1 MPNESSFEDAATG
14 SMTTVV
20 RQGSVPDARRQVREA
35 LLEAGGVIGDGRSA
49 AAATPPLPAPFAAAE
64 PVEGSEIVAVAVG
77 APPSTSRDAAF
88 ADGIQRYV
96 VEGRIGVTPIVRA
109 YVGAA
114 VLDRNDRALVPVQHD
129 AEEFIVAPLERL
141 TDATIARLRETGL
154 AVRDCR
160 VSERDHPIL
169 DVQLA
174 VKEIERRRQ
183 RAEVRVVREFRRKH
197 PDRWIVVDGSLRAY
211 DDSLRSSRLLG
222 VIKSH
227 ETQFLAGV
235 DLETAL
241 TLGPGY
247 RTTVFRRIGDRENT
261 IFSWYLRLWDW
272 AGQDILF
279 GLLRVER
286 ERGARVLDEVEELS
300 QWLLGERSP
309 MSTPDFRWDRL
320 LYPIHEV
327 ENYLKAKAGSWW

>member
-1 MPNESSFEDAATG
+1 
-14 SMTTVV
+14 MTTAV
-20 RQGSVPDARRQVREA
+20 RQGSVANARRRVREA
-35 LLEAGGVIGDGRSA
+35 LAEAGGVIGDGRSA
-49 AAATPPLPAPFAAAE
+49 AAASPPLPAPFAAAA
-64 PVEGSEIVAVAVG
+64 PVEGSEISAVAVG
-77 APPSTSRDAAF
+77 AAPATSRDAAF

-114 VLDRNDRALVPVQHD
+114 VLDRTDRALLSVQHE
-129 AEEFIVAPLERL
+129 AEEFIVVPVERL
-141 TDATIARLRETGL
+141 TDATVARLRETGL
-154 AVRDCR
+154 PVRDCA
-160 VSERDHPIL
+160 VAERDHPIL

-183 RAEVRVVREFRRKH
+183 RAEIRVVEAFRRDH

-211 DDSLRSSRLLG
+211 GASVRSSRLLG

-241 TLGPGY
+241 TLGQGY
-247 RTTVFRRIGDRENT
+247 RTTVFRRIGERENT

-286 ERGARVLDEVEELS
+286 EQGAAVLDEVEELS
-300 QWLLGERSP
+300 QWLLAERSP
-309 MSTPDFRWDRL
+309 MSTPDPRWDRL
-320 LYPIHEV
+320 IYPIHEV
-327 ENYLKAKAGSWW
+327 ENYLKARAGSWW